1 MRWRWSS
8 FVICDRNLLETVDK
22 AGILC
27 AHSTARESALS
38 QDADRKFYDRAQE
51 HLSVANEQLADG
63 SQGQVSASMMYA
75 CARFN
80 AWVSANTRGSA
91 KDLKGAYGETI
102 EYFVAQYRKML
113 VKNLDDFVANF
124 GEYIQPPAD
133 KN

>member
-1 MRWRWSS
+1 M
-8 FVICDRNLLETVDK
+8 
-22 AGILC
+22 
-27 AHSTARESALS
+27 S
-38 QDADRKFYDRAQE
+38 QDADREFYDRAQE
-51 HLSVANEQLADG
+51 HLSIANDQLADV
-63 SQGQVSASMMYA
+63 SRGQVSASMMYA

-80 AWVSANTRGSA
+80 AWLSASKRESA

-124 GEYIQPPAD
+124 GDYIQPPAD

>member
-1 MRWRWSS
+1 M
-8 FVICDRNLLETVDK
+8 
-22 AGILC
+22 
-27 AHSTARESALS
+27 S
-38 QDADRKFYDRAQE
+38 QDTDHEFFDRAHE
-51 HLSVANEQLADG
+51 HLRVANEQLAEV

-80 AWVSANTRGSA
+80 AWVSATGRDSA

-124 GEYIQPPAD
+124 AD
-133 KN
+133 YMESGAEKKS

>member
-1 MRWRWSS
+1 M
-8 FVICDRNLLETVDK
+8 
-22 AGILC
+22 
-27 AHSTARESALS
+27 S
-38 QDADRKFYDRAQE
+38 QDADNEFLDRAHE
-51 HLSVANEQLADG
+51 HLRIANEQLTDV

-80 AWVSANTRGSA
+80 AWVSANNQESA

-124 GEYIQPPAD
+124 GEYIRPPAD
-133 KN
+133 KNS

>member
-1 MRWRWSS
+1 M
-8 FVICDRNLLETVDK
+8 
-22 AGILC
+22 
-27 AHSTARESALS
+27 S
-38 QDADRKFYDRAQE
+38 QDANPEFYDRAQE
-51 HLSVANEQLADG
+51 HLRVANEQLTDVSRG
-63 SQGQVSASMMYA
+63 EVSASMLYA

-80 AWVSANTRGSA
+80 AWISASDRESA
-91 KDLKGAYGETI
+91 TDLKGAYGETI

>member
-1 MRWRWSS
+1 
-8 FVICDRNLLETVDK
+8 
-22 AGILC
+22 
-27 AHSTARESALS
+27 LS
-38 QDADRKFYDRAQE
+38 QDADHKFYDRAQE
-51 HLSVANEQLADG
+51 HLSVANEQLAEV
-63 SQGQVSASMMYA
+63 SQGQVSASMLYA

-80 AWVSANTRGSA
+80 AWVSASNRESA